1 MVPRTPLST
10 IDTWGKENRTVSKH
24 QKWDELLGAWG
35 RAVRH
40 QKLKEAQRG
49 QKHVNQRKVR
59 ALRGALGRLAAYFI
73 RIT

>member
-10 IDTWGKENRTVSKH
+10 IDTWREDSRTVSRH

-40 QKLKEAQRG
+40 QRLKEAQRD
-49 QKHVNQRKVR
+49 KKTCESEKR
-59 ALRGALGRLAAYFI
+59 ALREELGRLGAHFI
-73 RIT
+73 S